1 MSRYVKVSFAC
12 FSVFAFALVC
22 SLPVLRVSEAGSG
35 GSCCNVSK
43 SDKGCEVGDT
53 KIQKVASS
61 ESASDE
67 VILNIKGMTCGG
79 CSSKVKEVLTK
90 CPGVK
95 DAQVDHKSGK
105 AVVEVESGK
114 AKTEDLIESVK
125 GLGYS
130 VTEG

>member
-1 MSRYVKVSFAC
+1 MSRYVKASFT
-12 FSVFAFALVC
+12 FLSVFVFALVC
-22 SLPVLRVSEAGSG
+22 SSSVLQVSEAGSG
-35 GSCCNVSK
+35 DSCCNVSK
-43 SDKGCEVGDT
+43 SGKVGDA
-53 KIQKVASS
+53 KMQKVSTS

-67 VILNIKGMTCGG
+67 VVLNITGMTCGG
-79 CSSKVKEVLTK
+79 CSSKVKKALTK

-95 DAQVDHKSGK
+95 DAEVDHKSGK

-114 AKTEDLIESVK
+114 AKTEELIESVE

>member
-1 MSRYVKVSFAC
+1 MYRSLKISFTC
-12 FSVFAFALVC
+12 LSVFAFALVC
-22 SLPVLRVSEAGSG
+22 SSTVLQVSEAGSG
-35 GSCCNVSK
+35 DSCCSASK
-43 SDKGCEVGDT
+43 SDKVST
-53 KIQKVASS
+53 S

-67 VILNIKGMTCGG
+67 VILNITGMTCGG
-79 CSSKVKEVLTK
+79 CSSKVKNALTK
-90 CPGVK
+90 CQGVK
-95 DAQVDHKSGK
+95 DAEVDYKSGK

>member
-1 MSRYVKVSFAC
+1 MKMYRLTKPPILL
-12 FSVFAFALVC
+12 AFLCAFVLVC
-22 SLPVLRVSEAGSG
+22 SSSVLQESEAGSG
-35 GSCCNVSK
+35 DPCCNVSK
-43 SDKGCEVGDT
+43 SGKVGDAKMQT
-53 KIQKVASS
+53 VTTS

-67 VILNIKGMTCGG
+67 VILNITGMTCGG
-79 CSSKVKEVLTK
+79 CSSKVKKALTK

-95 DAQVDHKSGK
+95 DAEVDHKSGK

-114 AKTEDLIESVK
+114 AKTEELIESVE

>member
-1 MSRYVKVSFAC
+1 MFRYVKTSFTC
-12 FSVFAFALVC
+12 LSVFAFTLLC
-22 SLPVLRVSEAGSG
+22 SSTVLQVSEAEAG

-43 SDKGCEVGDT
+43 SDKECEVGDT
-53 KIQKVASS
+53 KIQKVSDL

-79 CSSKVKEVLTK
+79 CSSKVKQALTQ

-95 DAQVDHKSGK
+95 DVQVDHKSGK

-114 AKTEDLIESVK
+114 AKTEELIESVK
-125 GLGYS
+125 SLGYS